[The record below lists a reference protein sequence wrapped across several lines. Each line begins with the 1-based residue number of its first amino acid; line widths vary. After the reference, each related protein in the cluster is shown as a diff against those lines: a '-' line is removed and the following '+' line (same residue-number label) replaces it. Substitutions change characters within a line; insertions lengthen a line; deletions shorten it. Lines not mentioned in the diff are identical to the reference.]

1 MADSKQAN
9 DARQDIVWKK
19 LIISE
24 GYMENNIEEMIKKV
38 KAGDQKAFEELYK
51 ATYDRNYYIV
61 FKMLNHEQDT
71 LDVLQET
78 YIKIFTKLDQFTY
91 RGSDSFFSWSGKI
104 AANAAMDCLRK
115 KKQIFFAEME
125 QDGEYKAAEFD
136 IEDPSSGYRPEIAYD
151 KKETAQIV
159 EKLLNSLSEEQR
171 VCMILYYLQDM
182 SIKEIAKICSCS
194 ENTIKSRLYYGR
206 RNIYEQ
212 GEEMQKRGT
221 LLMEL
226 VPFTW
231 LIYILRQEASTV
243 KAPVFAWNL
252 CQRVLDGAWIHSDT
266 VNSKET
272 VAAAIKKGSSLVK
285 IGVGRGLVMVAA
297 GSLGAGLMAGI
308 LIGRNMALSHIVTE
322 KTVMEETG
330 TAEEET
336 EASMDKITKNSS
348 TNKESEKVTQDYTAE
363 EDKKELTQDQ
373 TTEITQKDTEKT
385 VPEEKTERSTERS
398 PQKKTTSSTEMDRVN
413 WDDDYIEWDD

>member
-9 DARQDIVWKK
+9 DARQDIGWKK

-91 RGSDSFFSWSGKI
+91 RGPNSFFLWSGKI

-115 KKQIFFAEME
+115 KKQIFFAEMD

-171 VCMILYYLQDM
+171 ICMVLYYLQDM

-212 GEEMQKRGT
+212 GEEMQKRGI

-272 VAAAIKKGSSLVK
+272 VVAAIKKGSSLVK
-285 IGVGRGLVMVAA
+285 IGVSRGLVMVAA

-348 TNKESEKVTQDYTAE
+348 TNKESEKATQDYTAE
-363 EDKKELTQDQ
+363 EDIKELTEDQ
-373 TTEITQKDTEKT
+373 ITEITQKDTEKT